1 MDQIIADLI
10 QARSE
15 KIRQR
20 NLIKSELRTFSSIP
34 EVNFQYE
41 IILSKQLTQCEI
53 AIAQLHWEI
62 FARENLLTLI
72 K

>member
-1 MDQIIADLI
+1 MDQITTDLMC
-10 QARSE
+10 ARSE

-20 NLIKSELRTFSSIP
+20 NLIKSELKTFSSIP

-41 IILSKQLTQCEI
+41 IILSKQLTECEI

-62 FARENLLTLI
+62 FARENSLTLT